1 MLVKDGQVI
10 IVDDFTGRLMPGRR
24 YSDGLHQAL
33 RRLKEKVNV
42 QQESRTLA
50 SITFQNYFRMYPKL
64 SGMTGTAITSAEEF
78 HTVYKLEAIIVPTN
92 KPMIR
97 EDLPDSV
104 YKSEHGKFQAI
115 SREIK
120 ERHEKGQP
128 VLVGTVSIEKNELLS
143 AYLKKAGIPH
153 QILNAKNHEQEARI
167 ISQAGRKGAVTVAT
181 NMAGRGVDIVL
192 GRSDEEK
199 NTTKLLKQAGFM

>member
-1 MLVKDGQVI
+1 
-10 IVDDFTGRLMPGRR
+10 MPGRR

-33 RRLKEKVNV
+33 EAKEKVNV

-115 SREIK
+115 SMEIK

-128 VLVGTVSIEKNELLS
+128 ILVGTVSIEKNELLS
-143 AYLKKAGIPH
+143 AYLKKDW
-153 QILNAKNHEQEARI
+153 N
-167 ISQAGRKGAVTVAT
+167 SS
-181 NMAGRGVDIVL
+181 
-192 GRSDEEK
+192 SDFK
-199 NTTKLLKQAGFM
+199 C